1 KTDDRDLRD
10 PGMVGERSL
19 DLDRGDRLPTG
30 ADDLAEA
37 PDNPDVSLRV
47 DRGDVAGMVP
57 AVAQSLASGIGI
69 VEVAAHQKLAPD
81 AELAGVRGAE
91 LDPEGGEPDR
101 PRLPEDVLVGQ
112 DRGRTALGRSVVD

>member
-1 KTDDRDLRD
+1 
-10 PGMVGERSL
+10 MVGERPL

-37 PDNPDVSLRV
+37 TDDPDVSLRV

-57 AVAQSLASGIGI
+57 AVAEGLASGFGI

-91 LDPEGGEPDR
+91 LDAEGREPDR
-101 PRLPEDVLVGQ
+101 TRLPEDVLVSQ
-112 DRGRTALGRSVVD
+112 DRGRTTLGRSVVN